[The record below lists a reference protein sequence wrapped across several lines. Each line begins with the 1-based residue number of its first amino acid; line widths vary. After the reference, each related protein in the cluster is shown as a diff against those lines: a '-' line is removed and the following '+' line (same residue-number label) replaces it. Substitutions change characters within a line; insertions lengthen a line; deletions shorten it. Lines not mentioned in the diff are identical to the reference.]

1 MSGSHNIT
9 STSQIDIWS
18 NDPLLLETKHFK
30 YKSKKYKNICL
41 EFFFFMFRHVQ
52 FACTMLKKKKKRSVK
67 RQYDRYDYIHEN
79 RLKWLTVTD
88 AVKHHLDTNLTNKPT
103 TRDAVPF
110 KIWQRI
116 WKTIH
121 SIWNE
126 IKEVFVKRATN
137 LLSLSP
143 MNLHEFI
150 ATTRLKTRS

>member
-1 MSGSHNIT
+1 
-9 STSQIDIWS
+9 
-18 NDPLLLETKHFK
+18 
-30 YKSKKYKNICL
+30 
-41 EFFFFMFRHVQ
+41 MFRHVQ

-150 ATTRLKTRS
+150 AKTRLKTRFYFVRVLTKTDPKGEHKMKEKKKYGKFHTRVLSVWL